1 MKPVEIDGKTHIDC
15 VEQVLGNELK
25 TGHIVFILGY
35 SYRVWSVERQ
45 QERYVCE
52 LHWSEVG
59 KRPPTGAERLD
70 SGLRAD
76 MKWSRVKPSL
86 YEVWRQISNKIGEA
100 TE

>member
-15 VEQVLGNELK
+15 VEQVLGSELR

-35 SYRVWSVERQ
+35 SYRIWTVSKENN
-45 QERYVCE
+45 RYFCE

-59 KRPPTGAERLD
+59 KRPPIGAEQLN
-70 SGLRAD
+70 SGLRAN
-76 MKWSRVKPSL
+76 MTWTRVKPSL